1 MKKRLL
7 STSISTLLLGLS
19 VMPALEGANKFLI

>member
-19 VMPALEGANKFLI
+19 VMPAFADEDVTA